1 MRTLSLAVFLLL
13 FQLSVFAQGVPGDFE
28 LAQRFAD
35 SGAWKA
41 ALARV
46 EAQQPVTVSAPRWAD
61 WEQLRCN
68 LMFRLS
74 QPDALAKRITEIP
87 SGAPPVTL
95 RFCLLQG
102 ARAAIVAAQGQAAR
116 EFLSQFFWRNDV
128 PAEELRQARLLVID
142 AYLVDDRTR
151 EAYLLMLRY
160 QQDYKPLDRDTAAR
174 FVEGLLAG
182 GMDKEAVNWMAQ
194 LDDAG
199 PVKLLLRLQ
208 TGLLTPDAAVE
219 QARAAIAKRN
229 APPAYWDV
237 MQFAATTQRNNLLR
251 VEAMEHR
258 LHLASAKSASVT
270 AALAEDLWRTY
281 ALAAQELANQE
292 KLLVGDDSAW
302 SDFGARRA
310 AASATAG
317 RAIFAFLVM
326 NSKVPA
332 TRANAQL
339 QLVYSLQSSKLSM
352 TALRLFADASRFQVK
367 DIDTQA
373 RYLLGAMAAE
383 NNRQELAARYWSGLD
398 APPQLDADEWSLR
411 LAQSLAAAGLPP
423 ASADILRAML
433 TGKKTLSVALMRRVM
448 AVVVEIQE
456 AGQTKSADTLY
467 RALLPLAASR
477 ERRELL
483 YALGRGAETAA
494 DHARAAD
501 HFLEAALTLDQ
512 PVPDAL
518 AVNARL
524 SAGTNFARAGFR
536 GDARSQFDWLL
547 NNIKDAETLEKTRRE
562 LQKL

>member
-1 MRTLSLAVFLLL
+1 MRTLSLAVFLFLI
-13 FQLSVFAQGVPGDFE
+13 SSSIPAQGVPGDFE
-28 LAQRFAD
+28 LAQRCAD

-46 EAQQPVTVSAPRWAD
+46 EAQQPVTVSAPGWAD
-61 WEQLRCN
+61 WERLRCN
-68 LMFRLS
+68 LMFRLI
-74 QPDALAKRITEIP
+74 QPDALAKRITEIS
-87 SGAPPVTL
+87 SGAPPATI

-116 EFLSQFFWRNDV
+116 EFLSRLFWRHDV
-128 PAEELRQARLLVID
+128 PAEELRQARMLVID
-142 AYLVDDRTR
+142 AYLTDDRTR

-160 QQDYKPLDRDTAAR
+160 QQDYKPLDRDMAAR
-174 FVEGLLAG
+174 FVEGLLAA

-219 QARAAIAKRN
+219 QARAAIVKRN
-229 APPAYWDV
+229 AAPAYWDV
-237 MQFAATTQRNNLLR
+237 MQFAATAQRNTLLR
-251 VEAMEHR
+251 AEALEHR
-258 LHLASAKSASVT
+258 LHLAPDKATGAA

-310 AASATAG
+310 AANATAG
-317 RAIFAFLVM
+317 RAFFAFLAL

-411 LAQSLAAAGLPP
+411 LAQSLAAAGMAP
-423 ASADILRAML
+423 ASVDLLRAML
-433 TGKKTLSVALMRRVM
+433 TGKKTLPVAQIRRAM

-456 AGQTKSADTLY
+456 AGQLKSADNLY
-467 RALLPLAASR
+467 RVLLPLAAGR

-483 YALGRGAETAA
+483 HAMGRGAEIAA
-494 DHARAAD
+494 DYARAGD

-524 SAGTNFARAGFR
+524 SAGTNFARAGFKV
-536 GDARSQFDWLL
+536 DARSQFDWLL
-547 NNIKDAETLEKTRRE
+547 NNIKDVETLEKIRRE
-562 LQKL
+562 LHKL